1 MSDRERAFA
10 LAEVHLAAAR
20 DILKVVRAKGPLAKV
35 RAAITSNQNA
45 RDAAK

>member
-1 MSDRERAFA
+1 MTDRERAFA

-35 RAAITSNQNA
+35 RAAITSTINH
-45 RDAAK
+45 REK